1 MYTRNRIFRGK
12 KLNST
17 RLSVTPP
24 GIDDTVLTRIQTLVE
39 LGAVN
44 AAEVLEMWEKVG
56 IPASAR
62 NEMEKVKSYFKEYFK
77 ENEDTSKYIKGLAF

>member
-1 MYTRNRIFRGK
+1 M
-12 KLNST
+12 LAC
-17 RLSVTPP
+17 
-24 GIDDTVLTRIQTLVE
+24 IQTLAE

-77 ENEDTSKYIKGLAF
+77 ENEDTSKYIKGLALCQRLADPEDGTTQDCYGQLEA